1 MIQLSRVRLINWH
14 NFVDDTLTFEKITY
28 LIGVNAVGKT
38 TILDAIRYCLTT
50 NKDFN
55 ALGNRRSARTL
66 QGSVHGKQRGEN
78 AYTRHGHTVSYIGVE
93 FLDQK
98 AEKKFVITV
107 RVESESPEQEMRHVR
122 QTWYISPMGVCL
134 DALPFLDH
142 STHAPSS
149 REQFC
154 IPTGRMQPIDRQ
166 SEAKNLICQR
176 LGIGKS
182 DSPLGKK
189 FSSVFPMGTSLD
201 EIHDFRTFIYEYI
214 LPQPDMDLDALQK
227 DEQELENL
235 QETLSLAQCRAQQ
248 LQEIVALGGKA
259 AEKERDVCINRGVIL
274 YAQHQVDA
282 ETQRR
287 LFETQDRLQDLLK
300 RLENQYDEAH
310 QQSEIALGAYLQA
323 RDAVKESDEGKF
335 LEVLRQTAKDEE
347 RELGNLRKKVSECR
361 NTQQEITELLQAAS
375 SIHGVNEQ
383 LYPDAIRKQP
393 QSSHAKLL
401 DCLEAEIREVK
412 EAVEQTEFEL
422 RDQVRS
428 LGKLLDELQDKIRQL
443 EKGQWVY
450 PDHDRAN
457 FVKTAINQ
465 ALSAQGLD
473 PDAKVFCEL
482 LYMNDDSWQDCAE
495 ACLGYRRFDILVSP
509 EHYPVAKQVFEGLGE
524 DVGRVSLLDSRSLHR
539 DRGKP
544 AADNRTLASKVSS
557 ENLLARVYVG
567 ELLGGIVC
575 CEDSS
580 KLEDHPNSATRDLL
594 RHYPYRLARL
604 KRSERYIGL
613 DARKRQLEDAK
624 AQHRQAQKQVKGL
637 ADRAEAVEALRNLVQ
652 GIVHR
657 RCVAT
662 VREYWD
668 CEQEYHELSER
679 YSQTQ
684 QEIAEWEKSPLFRVL
699 QSKEERMKA
708 EWEAK
713 KKQCE
718 EIVGN
723 RKAQENELI
732 RCRETIALCQNR
744 TAGSLEAWEAFG
756 DAHPLLLS
764 EVEAKYADALKRR
777 TPEQI
782 VKNQTDQQRRFENI
796 RDDLVNNQLIPAQ
809 RQFNQEYSCDVAA
822 GMAGMELYQAQYNQL
837 VQIDLER
844 YSASLQKAKERCR
857 ERFRRDILYR
867 MKDDIRNARRQFREL
882 SRIMQEL
889 LYGEEMYQF
898 QVRESQDPESGR
910 LYALIMSEQNDR
922 MTQEDSLFNIAAMSD
937 RAYEA
942 QIDEFVE
949 RILSAAKDAAQ
960 ARQSGKRVDKQMI
973 QLVDYRQYLDYD
985 IIITNTKTGETVPL
999 SKVSQDSSGGENQA
1013 PFYIAICASLLQIY
1027 QKCENGIRL
1036 VLLDEAFSKM
1046 TSDRIKPMMKMFRQ
1060 MELQVLLITTVEKA
1074 SAIQP
1079 MCDVTY
1085 SIVKSGSRNSIAPFY
1100 LEVNDGGLRSP
1111 DPHMAD

>member
-55 ALGNRRSARTL
+55 ALGNRKSARTL

-78 AYTRHGHTVSYIGVE
+78 AYTRRGHTVSYIGVE

-98 AEKKFVITV
+98 LGKNFVITV

-122 QTWYISPMGVCL
+122 QTWYISPIGVRL
-134 DALPFLDH
+134 EDLPFLDQ
-142 STHAPSS
+142 SSHAPSS
-149 REQFC
+149 RDKFC
-154 IPTGRMQPIDRQ
+154 ISTGRMQPIDRQ

-235 QETLSLAQCRAQQ
+235 QETLTQAQRRAQQ
-248 LQEIVALGGKA
+248 LQEIVALGDQA
-259 AEKERDVCINRGVIL
+259 IEKERDVCINRGFIL
-274 YAQHQVDA
+274 YAQYQLDA
-282 ETQRR
+282 SVQTQ
-287 LFETQDRLQDLLK
+287 LFENRARCKELLRQLEKKYNEAQQQAEAAHTAYQQAWKAVQD
-300 RLENQYDEAH
+300 
-310 QQSEIALGAYLQA
+310 
-323 RDAVKESDEGKF
+323 SDEGKL
-335 LEVLRQTAKDEE
+335 LEVLRQKSRDTE
-347 RELGNLRKKVSECR
+347 RELGDLRKKVSECC
-361 NTQQEITELLQAAS
+361 NTQSEITELLQKAS
-375 SIHGVNEQ
+375 AIYSVDVD

-393 QSSHAKLL
+393 QRNQMQLLESLENEILKQKDAIEKLDVEL
-401 DCLEAEIREVK
+401 LVQSRNLSKNIDDLE
-412 EAVEQTEFEL
+412 
-422 RDQVRS
+422 
-428 LGKLLDELQDKIRQL
+428 GKIRQL
-443 EKGQWVY
+443 ERGQLVY
-450 PDHDRAN
+450 PDKDRAN
-457 FVKTAINQ
+457 VVRNAINK
-465 ALSAQGLD
+465 AFVEQGLN
-473 PDAKVFCEL
+473 PDAKVLCEL
-482 LYMNDDSWQDCAE
+482 LYMNDESWQDCVE
-495 ACLGYRRFDILVSP
+495 ACMGYRRFDILVSP
-509 EHYPVAKQVFEGLGE
+509 EHYSAAKRVFESLGE
-524 DVGRVSLLDSRSLHR
+524 DVGRVSLLDSRALYR
-539 DRGKP
+539 DRNKV
-544 AADNRTLASKVSS
+544 AVDASVLASKVSS
-557 ENLLARVYVG
+557 ENVLARVYVN
-567 ELLGGIVC
+567 ELLGNIVC
-575 CEDSS
+575 CDVSS
-580 KLEDHPNSATRDLL
+580 ELENYPHSATRDLL
-594 RHYPYRLARL
+594 RHYTYRLARL
-604 KRSERYIGL
+604 RKQERYIGL

-624 AQHRQAQKQVKGL
+624 RQHRQTIKQAKEIKGQIEMVSGLQEL
-637 ADRAEAVEALRNLVQ
+637 ARGVVYKK
-652 GIVHR
+652 
-657 RCVAT
+657 CVAT
-662 VREYWD
+662 ICQYWN
-668 CEQEYHELSER
+668 CEQEYNELSNQ
-679 YSQTQ
+679 YSRTQ
-684 QEIAEWEKSPLFRVL
+684 QDITDWENNPLLRGL
-699 QSKEERMKA
+699 QSKEQRMKVD
-708 EWEAK
+708 WEAK
-713 KKQCE
+713 KKLCE
-718 EIVGN
+718 DIAGD
-723 RKAQENELI
+723 RKTQESELV
-732 RCRETIALCQNR
+732 RCEQDITRIQNR
-744 TAGSLEAWEAFG
+744 TAISLEAWELFG
-756 DAHPLLLS
+756 DEYPLLFG
-764 EVEAKYADALKRR
+764 EVESKYADAIKRR

-782 VKNQTDQQRRFENI
+782 VTFQTNYQRQLENA
-796 RDDLVNNQLIPAQ
+796 RDGFVNNQLIPAQ
-809 RQFNQEYSCDVAA
+809 RQFNQEYSSDMIV
-822 GMAGMELYQAQYNQL
+822 GIEGIDLFRAQHDQL

-898 QVRESQDPESGR
+898 QVRESQDPENGR
-910 LYALIMSEQNDR
+910 LYDLIMNDQNEP
-922 MTQEDSLFNIAAMSD
+922 MTQEESLFNMAATSD
-937 RAYEA
+937 PAYEA

-949 RILSAAKDAAQ
+949 RILSAAKEAAQ
-960 ARQSGKRVDKQMI
+960 ARQNGKRADKQMI

-1060 MELQVLLITTVEKA
+1060 MDLQVLLITTVEKA

-1100 LEVNDGGLRSP
+1100 LEVNDDGV
-1111 DPHMAD
+1111 

>member
-55 ALGNRRSARTL
+55 ALGNRKSARTL

-78 AYTRHGHTVSYIGVE
+78 AYTRRGHTVSYIGVE

-98 AEKKFVITV
+98 QDKNFVITV
-107 RVESESPEQEMRHVR
+107 RIESESPEQEMRHVR
-122 QTWYISPMGVCL
+122 QTWYISPMGACL
-134 DALPFLDH
+134 EDLPFIDH
-142 STHAPSS
+142 SNNAPSS
-149 REQFC
+149 RDKFF
-154 IPTGRMQPIDRQ
+154 ISKARMQPIDKQ
-166 SEAKNLICQR
+166 SEAKNMICQR

-214 LPQPDMDLDALQK
+214 LPQPIMDLETLQK

-235 QETLSLAQCRAQQ
+235 QETLTQAQRRAQQ
-248 LQEIVALGGKA
+248 LREIVELGDQA
-259 AEKERDVCINRGVIL
+259 IEKDRDVCINMGFIL
-274 YAQHQVDA
+274 YAQYQFDA
-282 ETQRR
+282 SAQIQLLE
-287 LFETQDRLQDLLK
+287 DRERCVDLLHL
-300 RLENQYDEAH
+300 LEKKYDEA
-310 QQSEIALGAYLQA
+310 QQQADTAHTAYQLA
-323 RDAVKESDEGKF
+323 WKAVQDSDEGRI
-335 LEVLRQTAKDEE
+335 LEVLRQKAKDTA

-361 NTQQEITELLQAAS
+361 NTQGEITELLQKAS
-375 SIHGVNEQ
+375 TIYFVDVD

-393 QSSHAKLL
+393 QRNQLQMLESLENEILKLKGAIENL
-401 DCLEAEIREVK
+401 DVELLVQSRNLIKNINALE
-412 EAVEQTEFEL
+412 
-422 RDQVRS
+422 
-428 LGKLLDELQDKIRQL
+428 GKIRQL
-443 EKGQWVY
+443 ERGQLVY
-450 PDHDRAN
+450 PDNDRAN
-457 FVKTAINQ
+457 AVRNAINN
-465 ALSAQGLD
+465 AFVEQGLD
-473 PDAKVFCEL
+473 PDAKVLCEL
-482 LYMNDDSWQDCAE
+482 LYMNDESWQDCVE
-495 ACLGYRRFDILVSP
+495 ACMGYRRFDILVSP
-509 EHYPVAKQVFEGLGE
+509 EHYSAAKRVFESLSE
-524 DVGRVSLLDSRSLHR
+524 NVGRVSLLDSLALHR
-539 DRGKP
+539 KRNKVT
-544 AADNRTLASKVSS
+544 ADGSVLASKVSS
-557 ENLLARVYVG
+557 ENVLARVYVS
-567 ELLGGIVC
+567 ELLGNIVC
-575 CEDSS
+575 CDVSS
-580 KLEDHPNSATRDLL
+580 KLEDYPHSATRDLL

-604 KRSERYIGL
+604 GKQERYIGL

-624 AQHRQAQKQVKGL
+624 RQHRQTRKREKEITDQMEMVSRLQEL
-637 ADRAEAVEALRNLVQ
+637 ARGVVYRK
-652 GIVHR
+652 
-657 RCVAT
+657 CVT
-662 VREYWD
+662 TICQYWN
-668 CEQEYHELSER
+668 CEQEYDEQSNQ
-679 YSQTQ
+679 YSQIQ
-684 QEIAEWEKSPLFRVL
+684 REITEWENNPLLRGL
-699 QSKEERMKA
+699 QSKEQRMKVD
-708 EWEAK
+708 WEEK
-713 KKQCE
+713 KKRCE
-718 EIVGN
+718 DIAGD
-723 RKAQENELI
+723 RKTQESELAKCEQDI
-732 RCRETIALCQNR
+732 TRIQNC
-744 TAGSLEAWEAFG
+744 AANSLKKWESFG
-756 DAHPLLLS
+756 DEYPLLFGK
-764 EVEAKYADALKRR
+764 VESKYADAIKRR

-782 VKNQTDQQRRFENI
+782 VTFQTNYHRQLENA
-796 RDDLVNNQLIPAQ
+796 RDSFVNNQLIPAQ
-809 RQFNQEYSCDVAA
+809 RQFNQEYSCDMIV
-822 GMAGMELYQAQYNQL
+822 GIDGIDLFRAQHDQL

-867 MKDDIRNARRQFREL
+867 MKDDIRSARRQFHEL

-889 LYGEEMYQF
+889 RYGEEMYEF
-898 QVRESQDPESGR
+898 QVRESQDPENSR
-910 LYALIMSEQNDR
+910 LYSLIMSEQNEP
-922 MTQEDSLFNIAAMSD
+922 MTQEDSIFNMAAMSNQ
-937 RAYEA
+937 AYEA

-960 ARQSGKRVDKQMI
+960 ARQNGKRADKQMI

-1060 MELQVLLITTVEKA
+1060 MDLQVLLITTVEKA

-1100 LEVNDGGLRSP
+1100 LEVNDDRV
-1111 DPHMAD
+1111 

>member
-1 MIQLSRVRLINWH
+1 MIRLSRVRLINWH

-55 ALGNRRSARTL
+55 ALGNRKSARTL

-78 AYTRHGHTVSYIGVE
+78 AYTRRGHTVSYIGVE

-98 AEKKFVITV
+98 AGKNFVITV

-122 QTWYISPMGVCL
+122 QTWYISPMGVSL
-134 DALPFLDH
+134 EDLPFLDQN
-142 STHAPSS
+142 SHAPSS
-149 REQFC
+149 RDKFC
-154 IPTGRMQPIDRQ
+154 ISTGRMQPIDRQ
-166 SEAKNLICQR
+166 SEAENMICQR

-214 LPQPDMDLDALQK
+214 LPQPDIDLDALQK

-235 QETLSLAQCRAQQ
+235 QETLSQSQHREQQ
-248 LQEIVALGGKA
+248 LREIVTLGDQA
-259 AEKERDVCINRGVIL
+259 IEKERDICINRGFIL
-274 YAQHQVDA
+274 YAQYQSDA
-282 ETQRR
+282 ETQTR
-287 LFETQDRLQDLLK
+287 LFADRERYIDLLQ
-300 RLENQYDEAH
+300 RLEKQYDAA
-310 QQSEIALGAYLQA
+310 QQQAEITLNAYFQA
-323 RDAVKESDEGKF
+323 KDAVKESDAGKF
-335 LEVLRQTAKDEE
+335 LEVLRQKAKDTE
-347 RELGNLRKKVSECR
+347 RELGVLRKKVSECL
-361 NTQQEITELLQAAS
+361 NTQKEITELLQTAS
-375 SIHGVNEQ
+375 AICSVDVN
-383 LYPDAIRKQP
+383 LYPDEIRKQP
-393 QSSHAKLL
+393 QQSHFQLL
-401 DCLEAEIREVK
+401 DRLECEVLK
-412 EAVEQTEFEL
+412 VKDAVEQTDFEL
-422 RDQVRS
+422 RDQSRH
-428 LGKLLDELQDKIRQL
+428 LRKMLDDLEAKIRQL

-457 FVKTAINQ
+457 VVRTEINK
-465 ALSAQGLD
+465 AFAAQGLN
-473 PDAKVFCEL
+473 PDAKVLCEL
-482 LYMNDDSWQDCAE
+482 LYMNDISWQDCVE

-509 EHYPVAKQVFEGLGE
+509 EHYSAAKHVFESLGE
-524 DVGRVSLLDSRSLHR
+524 DVGRVSLLDSQALHR
-539 DRGKP
+539 DHNK
-544 AADNRTLASKVSS
+544 AAVDNSTLAAKVSS

-567 ELLGGIVC
+567 ELLGSIVC

-580 KLEDHPNSATRDLL
+580 ELENYPNSATCDLL

-604 KRSERYIGL
+604 KKPERYIGL
-613 DARKRQLEDAK
+613 DARKQQLEDAK
-624 AQHRQAQKQVKGL
+624 KQHRQAKKQAKELTDRITDIGALLDL
-637 ADRAEAVEALRNLVQ
+637 AQ
-652 GIVHR
+652 GVVYR
-657 RCVAT
+657 KCVAT

-668 CEQEYHELSER
+668 CEKEYNELSNQH
-679 YSQTQ
+679 SQTQ
-684 QEIAEWEKSPLFRVL
+684 REISEWENNPLLRGL
-699 QSKEERMKA
+699 QSKEQRMKA

-718 EIVGN
+718 EIAGDK
-723 RKAQENELI
+723 KAREIELEK
-732 RCRETIALCQNR
+732 CKQNITLVQNN
-744 TAGSLEAWEAFG
+744 TAASLEAWELFG
-756 DAHPLLLS
+756 DEYPLLLT
-764 EVEAKYADALKRR
+764 EVESKYADAIKRR

-782 VKNQTDQQRRFENI
+782 VKNQTDQQRRFENT
-796 RDDLVNNQLIPAQ
+796 RDNFVNNQLIPAQ
-809 RQFNQEYSCDVAA
+809 RQFNQEYSCDLIV
-822 GMAGMELYQAQYNQL
+822 GIDGMELFRAQYDQL

-867 MKDDIRNARRQFREL
+867 MKEDIKKARRQFRKL

-898 QVRESQDPESGR
+898 QVRESQDPENGR
-910 LYALIMSEQNDR
+910 LYALIMSEQNKQ
-922 MTQEDSLFNIAAMSD
+922 MTQEDSMFNMVAMSD
-937 RAYEA
+937 QAYEA

-960 ARQSGKRVDKQMI
+960 ARQNGKRADKQMI
-973 QLVDYRQYLDYD
+973 QLVDYRQYLDFD

-1027 QKCENGIRL
+1027 QKCENSIRL

-1060 MELQVLLITTVEKA
+1060 MDLQVLLITTVEKA

-1100 LEVNDGGLRSP
+1100 LEVND
-1111 DPHMAD
+1111 DWV